1 MNLQP
6 GAVLSNQ
13 ELTDSFK
20 VGNMG
25 GMRRSLSLNCLI
37 LVSDP
42 FKALYEDQW
51 HGEILYYTGMGQKG
65 DQSFSAQNKTLRDAK
80 QLGIT
85 VYLFE
90 ALEPKRYTFIGEV
103 ELCGEIRRTTQPD
116 ISGKLRSVLLFPLK
130 VCGPSDLRFTY
141 ELLENKRIAL
151 ARAAKKRSEADLL
164 KRVMF
169 VHDTPGTRTTISTQY
184 DRNQDVVEYV
194 LRAAGGRCQLCN
206 EQAPFAR
213 PSGEPYLEVHH
224 VIWLARGGLDSV
236 SNTVALCPN
245 CHRKMHILDNRMDI
259 EALLKHAD
267 NAAKTLNGHNH
278 QD

>member
-85 VYLFE
+85 V
-90 ALEPKRYTFIGEV
+90 
-103 ELCGEIRRTTQPD
+103 
-116 ISGKLRSVLLFPLK
+116 S
-130 VCGPSDLRFTY
+130 
-141 ELLENKRIAL
+141 
-151 ARAAKKRSEADLL
+151 
-164 KRVMF
+164 
-169 VHDTPGTRTTISTQY
+169 
-184 DRNQDVVEYV
+184 
-194 LRAAGGRCQLCN
+194 
-206 EQAPFAR
+206 
-213 PSGEPYLEVHH
+213 
-224 VIWLARGGLDSV
+224 
-236 SNTVALCPN
+236 
-245 CHRKMHILDNRMDI
+245 
-259 EALLKHAD
+259 
-267 NAAKTLNGHNH
+267 
-278 QD
+278 